1 VSLYVE
7 GYFPETI
14 EKLKIID
21 KGIDIVSTVILR
33 IKFVKSFVK

>member
-7 GYFPETI
+7 RYFPKTK

-21 KGIDIVSTVILR
+21 KGIDIVSTVFLR
-33 IKFVKSFVK
+33 IKFDKSFVK